1 MKRAEVDR
9 IYKLSTK
16 GLDVDI
22 SDSLEIAMR
31 MWKNL
36 EKWKIPPKE
45 YASIHIQ
52 IMKRIAGQKR
62 RLNAVRV
69 VGLNYELG
77 FK

>member
-45 YASIHIQ
+45 YASIHMQ
-52 IMKRIAGQKR
+52 IMKRIAGQKKTIKR
-62 RLNAVRV
+62 CSCCGAKL
-69 VGLNYELG
+69 
-77 FK
+77 